1 MNEVLILLM
10 LGFLFLILG
19 FILILG
25 QRYCIKSVN
34 NKRIVEE
41 IEINEDN
48 VIVKYRTLLGVF
60 SVVLGV
66 LCIVSYIIY

>member
-1 MNEVLILLM
+1 MLVVLM
-10 LGFLFLILG
+10 LGLLFLILG

-25 QRYCIKSVN
+25 QKYSIKSID
-34 NKRIVEE
+34 NKRIIEE
-41 IEINEDN
+41 IEVDKTSL
-48 VIVKYRTLLGVF
+48 IVKYRTLLGVF

>member
-1 MNEVLILLM
+1 M
-10 LGFLFLILG
+10 LGLLFLILG

-25 QRYCIKSVN
+25 QKYSIKSID
-34 NKRIVEE
+34 NKRIIEE
-41 IEINEDN
+41 IEVDKISL
-48 VIVKYRTLLGVF
+48 IVKYRTLLGVF